1 MINQRGFILGFM
13 LIVVHAGASAELP
26 QYSEALHL
34 GVASCA
40 SGVCHGSVRPRSSTG
55 ILQNEYVIWSR
66 LDRHKNAY
74 STLLSARSKKIA
86 RNLGLKNAHEAKI
99 CLDCHADNVSMAKR
113 GTRFQI
119 EDGVG
124 CEACHGGAEN
134 YLTSH
139 TDKGVTRDQN
149 LSNGLYATD
158 QIAERAALC
167 FSCHIGSEEKI
178 ASHEIMGAGHPR
190 LSFELDTFGVLQ
202 PAHYV
207 VDQHYSERKWS
218 GSNFA
223 TWALGQVEAGNQTLK
238 LIESRLGGNQLFP
251 ELSLF
256 DCHACHHVMSKKRW
270 QQQDRIGQPPGT
282 VRLNDVGFLML
293 FPIAS
298 VFAPD
303 LYDDLNANLR
313 ELHKRVNNRDKL
325 RGIVKRLEKTLG
337 SMTALIQSDGTSPEK
352 AARAA
357 PGVLH
362 ELVVMGSSGQFRDYV
377 AAEQAVM
384 AIDMLLSTIGNRDD
398 YASWLDS
405 LYDSVEKEDQY
416 EPGQLVRVMKR
427 YRPDS

>member
-1 MINQRGFILGFM
+1 MINRRGFILGFM
-13 LIVVHAGASAELP
+13 LSMATSGASAGLP

-40 SGVCHGSVRPRSSTG
+40 SGVCHGSVRPRSSTD
-55 ILQNEYVIWSR
+55 ILQNEYVVWSR
-66 LDRHKNAY
+66 LDRHRNAY
-74 STLLSARSKKIA
+74 STLLSAQSRKIA
-86 RNLGLKNAHEAKI
+86 RNLGLKSAHEAEI
-99 CLDCHADNVSMAKR
+99 CLDCHADNVTAAKR

-139 TDKGVTRDQN
+139 TDKGVSREQN

-167 FSCHIGSEEKI
+167 FSCHIGSEGKI

-207 VDQHYSERKWS
+207 VDQDYSEDKWA
-218 GSNFA
+218 GSSLT
-223 TWALGQVEAGNQTLK
+223 TWALGQVEAGKQTLR
-238 LIESRLGGNQLFP
+238 LLESKLGGNQLFP

-270 QQQDRIGQPPGT
+270 QPQDRIHQPPGT

-293 FPIAS
+293 FAIARI
-298 VFAPD
+298 FAPD
-303 LYDDLNANLR
+303 LLDDLHADLR
-313 ELHKRVNNRDKL
+313 ELHQRVNNRNKL
-325 RGIVKRLEKTLG
+325 SGVVKRLDKTLG
-337 SMTALIQSDGTSPEK
+337 SMTALIQVNSTNPGEAGVK
-352 AARAA
+352 AAGLLR
-357 PGVLH
+357 
-362 ELVVMGSSGQFRDYV
+362 ELVTMGSSGQFRDYV
-377 AAEQAVM
+377 AAEQVVM
-384 AIDMLLSTIGNRDD
+384 AIDMLLNTVGSRDD
-398 YASWLDS
+398 YAGWLES
-405 LYDSVEKEDQY
+405 LYDGVEMEDQFD
-416 EPGQLVRVMKR
+416 PGQFVKVMKR

>member
-13 LIVVHAGASAELP
+13 LFVAHAGAGAELP
-26 QYSEALHL
+26 QYSDALHL

-66 LDRHKNAY
+66 LDRHRNAY
-74 STLLSARSKKIA
+74 STLLSAQSRKIA
-86 RNLGLKNAHEAKI
+86 RNLGLRNAHEAKI
-99 CLDCHADNVSMAKR
+99 CLDCHADNVAAAKR

-119 EDGVG
+119 EDGIG

-139 TDKGVTRDQN
+139 TDKGVSREQN

-158 QIAERAALC
+158 QITERATLC
-167 FSCHIGSEEKI
+167 FSCHIGSEGKI

-207 VDQHYSERKWS
+207 VDQDYSERKWS
-218 GSNFA
+218 ASSL
-223 TWALGQVEAGNQTLK
+223 TIWALGQVEAGKQTLR
-238 LIESRLGGNQLFP
+238 LIESKLGGNQLFP

-270 QQQDRIGQPPGT
+270 QPQDRIHQPPGT

-293 FPIAS
+293 FAIARI
-298 VFAPD
+298 FAPD
-303 LYDDLNANLR
+303 LLDDLHVDLR
-313 ELHKRVNNRDKL
+313 ELHKRVNNRNKL
-325 RGIVKRLEKTLG
+325 SGLTKRLEKTLDA
-337 SMTALIQSDGTSPEK
+337 MTALIQANSTNHGK
-352 AARAA
+352 AGAA
-357 PGVLH
+357 AAGVLR
-362 ELVVMGSSGQFRDYV
+362 ELVDMGSSGRLRDYV

-384 AIDMLLSTIGNRDD
+384 AIDMLLDTVGSRDD
-398 YASWLDS
+398 YTGWLES
-405 LYDSVEKEDQY
+405 LYDSVEKE
-416 EPGQLVRVMKR
+416 EKPKKKKEKAATGS
-427 YRPDS
+427 DSQ